1 VQRRT
6 AGAFAA
12 GVAVGVALEFFAD
25 PRSGR
30 RRRHDLVSRSGGFV
44 RHGLRRAGRGA
55 RGVGADARGATLHL
69 LHLRERRKDYDDVTL
84 AHKVETVLFR
94 DRHVPK
100 GQINVNAENGV
111 VYLRGEAPTPE
122 LIDELVER
130 ARKIQGV
137 RKVESLL
144 HLPNT

>member
-6 AGAFAA
+6 AGLFAA
-12 GVAVGVALEFFAD
+12 GLAAGVVLEFLAD

-30 RRRHDLVSRSGGFV
+30 RRRHDLVSRSGGLV
-44 RHGLRRAGRGA
+44 RHGLRRTGRGA
-55 RGVGADARGATLHL
+55 RGVAADAYGLTQRL
-69 LHLRERRKDYDDVTL
+69 LHVRERRKEYDDVTL

-94 DRHVPK
+94 NRDVPK

-111 VYLRGEAPTPE
+111 VYLRGEAPTAE
-122 LIDELVER
+122 LIDELVDR

-137 RKVESLL
+137 LDVESLL
-144 HLPNT
+144 HLPQT